1 MKTRS
6 VCNTYWISVHI
17 YKHIYTYIYTIYA
30 QVSTGGVPRLSGHSH
45 LALATL
51 QNAYSDLHLAIEFR
65 PEAGDGVLLITGQ
78 VHSYTAYLIYICA
91 ASGRGHDG

>member
-1 MKTRS
+1 M
-6 VCNTYWISVHI
+6 
-17 YKHIYTYIYTIYA
+17 
-30 QVSTGGVPRLSGHSH
+30 STGGVPRLSGHSH

-78 VHSYTAYLIYICA
+78 VDSYRASISIIFVSVLTQAEDMTGDYLA
-91 ASGRGHDG
+91 LLLLDGYVELR

>member
-17 YKHIYTYIYTIYA
+17 YKHIYNYTRIYTIYA

-78 VHSYTAYLIYICA
+78 VHSYTAYLCI
-91 ASGRGHDG
+91 

>member
-17 YKHIYTYIYTIYA
+17 YKHIYTRIYTIYA

-78 VHSYTAYLIYICA
+78 VHSYTAYLYIQL
-91 ASGRGHDG
+91 

>member
-17 YKHIYTYIYTIYA
+17 YKHIYTRIYTIYA

-78 VHSYTAYLIYICA
+78 VHSYTVIYNM
-91 ASGRGHDG
+91 S

>member
-1 MKTRS
+1 MRTRS

-65 PEAGDGVLLITGQ
+65 PEAADGVLLITGQ
-78 VHSYTAYLIYICA
+78 VHSYTAYLYL
-91 ASGRGHDG
+91 

>member
-1 MKTRS
+1 M
-6 VCNTYWISVHI
+6 
-17 YKHIYTYIYTIYA
+17 
-30 QVSTGGVPRLSGHSH
+30 PRLSGHSH

-78 VHSYTAYLIYICA
+78 VDSYRASISIIFVSVLTQAEDMTGDYLA
-91 ASGRGHDG
+91 LLLLDGYVELR

>member
-1 MKTRS
+1 M
-6 VCNTYWISVHI
+6 
-17 YKHIYTYIYTIYA
+17 
-30 QVSTGGVPRLSGHSH
+30 STGGVPRLSGHSH

-78 VHSYTAYLIYICA
+78 VDSYRAFISIISISVSVVTQAEDMTGDYLA
-91 ASGRGHDG
+91 LLLVDGYVELR

>member
-1 MKTRS
+1 M
-6 VCNTYWISVHI
+6 
-17 YKHIYTYIYTIYA
+17 
-30 QVSTGGVPRLSGHSH
+30 PRLSGHSH

-78 VHSYTAYLIYICA
+78 VDSYRASISIIFVSVLTQAEDMTGDYLA
-91 ASGRGHDG
+91 LLLVDGYVELR

>member
-6 VCNTYWISVHI
+6 VCNTYWISIHI
-17 YKHIYTYIYTIYA
+17 YTRIYTYIYTIYA

-78 VHSYTAYLIYICA
+78 VHSYTAYLHIQL
-91 ASGRGHDG
+91 